1 MTGPQKKKKHH
12 VGDTFY
18 KRKYKTK
25 HRARDIDEVDK
36 DLKKE
41 NADRLLKQ
49 ALDFDKPGE
58 GQHYCIHCAR
68 YFLSDQV
75 LQDHFRTKL
84 HKKRIKEL
92 RLEPYTIEEAER
104 AAGFGSYIAP
114 KERVIVT
121 QPINVEEYKEPEEV
135 ADICSL
141 NIDLQ

>member
-1 MTGPQKKKKHH
+1 
-12 VGDTFY
+12 
-18 KRKYKTK
+18 
-25 HRARDIDEVDK
+25 
-36 DLKKE
+36 
-41 NADRLLKQ
+41 
-49 ALDFDKPGE
+49 
-58 GQHYCIHCAR
+58 
-68 YFLSDQV
+68 
-75 LQDHFRTKL
+75 L

-121 QPINVEEYKEPEEV
+121 QPINKDEYKEPEEV